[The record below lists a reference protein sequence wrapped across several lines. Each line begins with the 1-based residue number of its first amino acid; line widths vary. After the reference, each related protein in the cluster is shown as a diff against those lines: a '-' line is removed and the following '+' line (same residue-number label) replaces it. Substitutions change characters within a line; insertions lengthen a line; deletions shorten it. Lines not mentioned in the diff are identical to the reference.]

1 MERIIRSLVFLTG
14 MMILSKV
21 LKGLYAK
28 NTRGAGEVE
37 EEVDINDYQLSV
49 PPLVRQV
56 YGAMF
61 LFGIV
66 LFGFF
71 YWFYAKG
78 EANVTIGHF
87 NFAIVLSLIG
97 LIVIFFAH
105 QWRVYVQGDTI
116 TVRNIIG
123 MKKTF
128 LKKDIERID
137 INFKGT
143 MKIYVSGKKVKEI
156 GMIIINYGVFM
167 EDMERHGK
175 L

>member
-1 MERIIRSLVFLTG
+1 MERLIRTFVFFIG

-21 LKGLYAK
+21 MKGLYAK
-28 NTRGAGEVE
+28 NTRGAEERE

-49 PPLVRQV
+49 PPLVKQV
-56 YGAMF
+56 FGAMF

-78 EANVTIGHF
+78 EAGVTIGHLI
-87 NFAIVLSLIG
+87 FASVFSLIG
-97 LIVIFFAH
+97 LVVIFFAY

-123 MKKTF
+123 IKRTF
-128 LKKDIERID
+128 LKRDIERIEL
-137 INFKGT
+137 NFKGT
-143 MKIYVSGKKVKEI
+143 MEVYVSGKKVKEI
-156 GMIIINYGVFM
+156 GMVITNYGVFM